1 MDKTRQ
7 SGMGLVEI
15 FSDGINADRDAADY
29 VHSTKVIMA
38 GFKMTVELGP
48 GGGWTARFVRS
59 TINGQGNAE

>member
-1 MDKTRQ
+1 
-7 SGMGLVEI
+7 MGLAEI